1 MGFFTWHRRVATLLI
16 AIRDNLV
23 NLNKGVSNMATK
35 ADVDAAVA
43 AVKISADAVIAKI
56 EELKAQIGNGI
67 DPATLDQDVADLNA
81 IKATLDTAAQ

>member
-1 MGFFTWHRRVATLLI
+1 
-16 AIRDNLV
+16 
-23 NLNKGVSNMATK
+23 MATK

-81 IKATLDTAAQ
+81 IKATLDVAAQ